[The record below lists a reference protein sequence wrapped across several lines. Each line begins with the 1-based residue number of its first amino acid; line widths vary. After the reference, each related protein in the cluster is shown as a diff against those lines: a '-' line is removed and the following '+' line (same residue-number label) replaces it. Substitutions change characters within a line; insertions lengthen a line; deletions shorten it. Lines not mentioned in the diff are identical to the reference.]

1 MIPGALA
8 RRIDPKG
15 RLSGDLPPFAYRMAR
30 ASRMVVTVPAAPTDS
45 SERNYMALIPDSRPT
60 LAPPRRVQAR
70 AAPPAS
76 RILATAGLV
85 DLRCAAA
92 GLLNQLS
99 YFEAQHRAQRPHGC
113 HRRCEKGCHTHQEQR
128 QYIPR
133 SDSMK

>member
-8 RRIDPKG
+8 RRIDPNG
-15 RLSGDLPPFAYRMAR
+15 RLSVDWPPFAYRMAP
-30 ASRMVVTVPAAPTDS
+30 ASRVVVTVPASPTDS

-70 AAPPAS
+70 AASQAS
-76 RILATAGLV
+76 RMLATAGLV
-85 DLRCAAA
+85 DPRWAAA

-99 YFEAQHRAQRPHGC
+99 YVEAQHRAQRPHGC
-113 HRRCEKGCHTHQEQR
+113 RRRCEKGCHTYQEQR
-128 QYIPR
+128 QDIPR